1 MKEKEIIIGID
12 VSKANLD
19 VCILV
24 NQTSESYR
32 IKNDIKSIRTFLNKV
47 KKKNK
52 DSEIAICMENTGYYN
67 WPSYNVIE
75 SMQLNLFVVNPLH
88 LKKSMG
94 LIRGKNDTI
103 DALRIAKFL
112 MLNKS
117 ELKQTLIPRKQLRIM
132 QALVAQRNRL
142 VESKK
147 RFKVPTAEL
156 VFIADKELS
165 DKIKRSSQKIIKEL
179 EEQIL
184 KIENQIDTLIQTD
197 TELKQQFDFIVSVQG
212 VGKVLAWSILIKTNE
227 FKSINNPRKLA
238 CYAGVVPFD
247 FQSGSSIYKKPRV
260 SLFADK
266 SLKKLLH
273 LAAMRSV
280 QLKGDLQTYYK
291 RKVLEGKNKMLVLNA
306 IRNKIVARICSVVNN
321 RRNYV
326 INLDLS

>member
-52 DSEIAICMENTGYYN
+52 DAEISICMENTGYYN

-94 LIRGKNDTI
+94 LVRGKNDTI

-117 ELKQTLIPRKQLRIM
+117 ELKQTLIPRKQLRVM

-197 TELKQQFDFIVSVQG
+197 AELKQQFDFIVSVQG
-212 VGKVLAWSILIKTNE
+212 
-227 FKSINNPRKLA
+227 
-238 CYAGVVPFD
+238 C
-247 FQSGSSIYKKPRV
+247 
-260 SLFADK
+260 
-266 SLKKLLH
+266 H
-273 LAAMRSV
+273 
-280 QLKGDLQTYYK
+280 
-291 RKVLEGKNKMLVLNA
+291 
-306 IRNKIVARICSVVNN
+306 
-321 RRNYV
+321 
-326 INLDLS
+326 